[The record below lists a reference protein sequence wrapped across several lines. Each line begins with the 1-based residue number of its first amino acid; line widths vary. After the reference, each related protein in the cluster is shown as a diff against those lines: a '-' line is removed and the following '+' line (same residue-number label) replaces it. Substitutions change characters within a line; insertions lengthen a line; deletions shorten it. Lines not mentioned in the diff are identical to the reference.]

1 MNQTKTQP
9 VDEVQ
14 TENMS
19 NLSYLPLS
27 HENIIRSILL
37 YSDSK
42 TLLACENVCTTWRWW
57 ISSSTIWPDMLE
69 LVATRAK
76 SLAWSIRYC
85 TLRVGE
91 GWLNDCASDF
101 LINRIEHLEEGK
113 KKIPNEECK
122 ERAIKLDTLMKNT
135 KDIMGSAEYARPLFD
150 LLKLY
155 ND

>member
-1 MNQTKTQP
+1 MSVCSNLKVDSWKKIFWNSFYLFQKIMNQDEP
-9 VDEVQ
+9 NRDSARVSVDEVP

-27 HENIIRSILL
+27 HEHIIRSILL

-85 TLRVGE
+85 TLSVGE
-91 GWLNDCASDF
+91 GWLIDCASDF
-101 LINRIEHLEEGK
+101 VLNRLQHLEE
-113 KKIPNEECK
+113 
-122 ERAIKLDTLMKNT
+122 NT
-135 KDIMGSAEYARPLFD
+135 KWIVKGKSH
-150 LLKLY
+150 
-155 ND
+155 